1 MKAAYYSGD
10 KTFTVKEDQAREP
23 QAGDV
28 RIRIAYCGICGTDM
42 HVFHGAMDARV
53 TTNRVIGHECSA
65 VVDAI
70 GPGVTGFKEG
80 DGVVVRPLSHC
91 GECAACR
98 KGHIHVCQNLK
109 FLGLD
114 TEGAMQEMWTLPAH
128 TLHKLPADMR
138 MDYAALIEPTAVAC
152 HDVARAQIQEGEDV
166 LVIGGGPIGLLVA
179 MVARQAGGHVVIS
192 EVSDYR
198 LRIAEKLG
206 FKTLNPMKVNVA
218 VEIWKMTGDK
228 GAEVVFEVS
237 ATQPGIDTMTE
248 AAAVRGRIVMVGIV
262 GGRKPEVD
270 LFKFFWRELQL
281 LGARVYEAAD
291 YEKAI
296 ELVVSG
302 AIDCEALI
310 TDIQDLEDI
319 TKAFQALD
327 GSATAMKSL
336 IKCS

>member
-1 MKAAYYSGD
+1 MKAAYYSGN
-10 KTFTVKEDQAREP
+10 KSFTIKEDQPKNPE
-23 QAGDV
+23 AGDV
-28 RIRIAYCGICGTDM
+28 RIKIAFCGICGTDM
-42 HVFHGAMDARV
+42 HVFHGDMDARV

-70 GPGVTGFKEG
+70 GAGVQGLEVG
-80 DGVVVRPLSHC
+80 DPVVVRPLSHC
-91 GECAACR
+91 GECAACK
-98 KGHIHVCQNLK
+98 KGYIHVCQNLK

-138 MDYAALIEPTAVAC
+138 LDYAALIEPTAVAC
-152 HDVARAQIQEGEDV
+152 HDVARAKIKEGEDV

-179 MVARQAGGHVVIS
+179 MVAKQAGGNVVVS

-198 LRIAEKLG
+198 LEVAEKLG
-206 FKTLNPMKVNVA
+206 FKTHNPLKVNVA
-218 VEIWKMTGDK
+218 EEIWKMTGDK

-237 ATQPGIDTMTE
+237 GSKPGIDTMTE
-248 AAAVRGRIVMVGIV
+248 AAAVRGRIVMVAIHGK
-262 GGRKPEVD
+262 KPEVD
-270 LFKFFWRELQL
+270 MFKFFWRELEL
-281 LGARVYEAAD
+281 LGARVYEAVD

-310 TDIQDLEDI
+310 TDIQELEDI

-327 GSATAMKSL
+327 GNATAMKSL

>member
-10 KTFTVKEDQAREP
+10 RSFTIREDQAKEP
-23 QAGDV
+23 GMGEA
-28 RIRIAYCGICGTDM
+28 RIRIAYCGICGTDL

-65 VVDAI
+65 VIDAV
-70 GPGVTGFKEG
+70 GEGVQGLDVG
-80 DGVVVRPLSHC
+80 DSVVVRPLSHC

-98 KGHIHVCQNLK
+98 KGYIHVCQNLK

-128 TLHKLPADMR
+128 TLHKVPTELR
-138 MDYAALIEPTAVAC
+138 LDYAALIEPTAVAC
-152 HDVARAQIQEGEDV
+152 HDVARARIKPGEDV

-179 MVARQAGGHVVIS
+179 MVAKQAGGNVVIS

-198 LRIAEKLG
+198 LEVAERLG
-206 FKTLNPMKVNVA
+206 FKTLNALELNVA
-218 VEIWKMTGDK
+218 DEVWRMTGDK

-237 ATQPGIDTMTE
+237 ATQPGVDTMTE
-248 AAAVRGRIVMVGIV
+248 AAAVRGRIVMVGII

-270 LFKFFWRELQL
+270 LFKFFWRELEL
-281 LGARVYEAAD
+281 MGARVYEAAD

-296 ELVVSG
+296 ELISSG
-302 AIDCEALI
+302 AVDCETLI
-310 TDIQDLEDI
+310 TDIQELEDI
-319 TKAFQALD
+319 TKAFQALE
-327 GSATAMKSL
+327 GNATAMKSL